1 MGGDPRVL
9 EDGMEKWIDQFIFV
23 IQVRFW
29 VYACSRSSVKR
40 LRHHDARLRLWCLRV
55 FSTLGAGANAR

>member
-1 MGGDPRVL
+1 MGLSKVANGGCLSKSVPYLGRYIVAVILWEGDPRVL

-29 VYACSRSSVKR
+29 VYA
-40 LRHHDARLRLWCLRV
+40 
-55 FSTLGAGANAR
+55 